1 METYRIKWYADVVDY
16 VKQNNPTYS
25 EIKRMTF
32 EELNE
37 YINVEHEKTKYF
49 PIITRI

>member
-1 METYRIKWYADVVDY
+1 METYRIKWHANVIDY
-16 VKQNNPTYS
+16 VKQKKPMYS

-37 YINVEHEKTKYF
+37 YINAEHEKTKYF
-49 PIITRI
+49 PMITRM